1 MLKRRVCMQGCW
13 RTHFMVREVFMS
25 LLTHLLRQA
34 NHHVPHPSTADGKCP
49 EKHAAARPLLSEAKQ
64 QGWIGH

>member
-1 MLKRRVCMQGCW
+1 
-13 RTHFMVREVFMS
+13 MVREVFMS

-34 NHHVPHPSTADGKCP
+34 NHLVPHPSTADGKCP